1 MEYAKAL
8 TFITEDP
15 RWKEKLAVGT
25 GVMLLSLALSP
36 VLIGIAGIMIVL
48 GYSTRTMQN
57 VRDGRQFPLPE
68 WDQWSDDLA
77 RGFKLSVVAIIW
89 SLPAIVA
96 VIPTLV
102 GAFMASGNND
112 ALIAI
117 GAGIIGLSYCLIFLY
132 SILLVA
138 LSPGIAIS
146 FARDESIGSG
156 IRFQEIIAWTRSH
169 VSEVL
174 LFTIASIVV
183 NIVLAFAGVIVGFL
197 LICIGLVVTIPL
209 ATLVNY
215 LYLANLLGQIAHKD
229 RTGMPYYPPAA
240 SSYTPPVEQ
249 APYTPASAPVEAPTA
264 PAPVEAPSAPA
275 PVEPA
280 ASAVVTEPEPPVA
293 PATPD
298 ENAASDKPAL

>member
-77 RGFKLSVVAIIW
+77 RGFKSTVVGIIW

-96 VIPTLV
+96 VIPMLV
-102 GAFMASGNND
+102 GAFMASSNND
-112 ALIAI
+112 AMTAI
-117 GAGIIGLSYCLIFLY
+117 GAGIIGLSYCLLFLY

-183 NIVLAFAGVIVGFL
+183 NIVLSFAGMIVGVL

-209 ATLVNY
+209 VSFVNY
-215 LYLANLLGQIAHKD
+215 VYLANLLGQIAHKD
-229 RTGMPYYPPAA
+229 RTGMPYYPPAT

-249 APYTPASAPVEAPTA
+249 APYTPAGATVEAPAA
-264 PAPVEAPSAPA
+264 PAPVEAPVA
-275 PVEPA
+275 VEPA
-280 ASAVVTEPEPPVA
+280 APAVVAEPEPPV
-293 PATPD
+293 TPVVPD
-298 ENAASDKPAL
+298 DTAESDKPAL

>member
-77 RGFKLSVVAIIW
+77 RGFKATVVGIIW

-96 VIPTLV
+96 VIPMLV
-102 GAFMASGNND
+102 GAFMASSNND
-112 ALIAI
+112 AMTAI
-117 GAGIIGLSYCLIFLY
+117 GAGIIGLSYCLLFLY

-183 NIVLAFAGVIVGFL
+183 NIVLSFAGMIVGVL

-209 ATLVNY
+209 VSFVNY
-215 LYLANLLGQIAHKD
+215 VYLANLLGQIAHKD
-229 RTGMPYYPPAA
+229 RTGMPYYPPAT

-249 APYTPASAPVEAPTA
+249 APYTPAGAPVEAPAA
-264 PAPVEAPSAPA
+264 PAPVEAPVA
-275 PVEPA
+275 VEPA
-280 ASAVVTEPEPPVA
+280 APAVVAEPEPPV
-293 PATPD
+293 TPVVPD
-298 ENAASDKPAL
+298 DNAESDKPAL

>member
-229 RTGMPYYPPAA
+229 RTGMPYYPPAT

-298 ENAASDKPAL
+298 ENAESDKPAL

>member
-1 MEYAKAL
+1 MQETKFMEYAKAL

-36 VLIGIAGIMIVL
+36 FLIGIAGIMILL
-48 GYSTRTMQN
+48 GYSVRTMQN

-77 RGFKLSVVAIIW
+77 RGFKATVVGIIW

-96 VIPTLV
+96 VIPMIV
-102 GAFMASGNND
+102 GGFMASGNND
-112 ALIAI
+112 ALTAI
-117 GAGIIGLSYCLIFLY
+117 GAGIIGLSYCLLFLY

-183 NIVLAFAGVIVGFL
+183 NIVLSFAGMIVGFL

-209 ATLVNY
+209 ASFVNY

-249 APYTPASAPVEAPTA
+249 APYTPA
-264 PAPVEAPSAPA
+264 APA
-275 PVEPA
+275 PVEPETPVVA
-280 ASAVVTEPEPPVA
+280 AEPEPPVA
-293 PATPD
+293 PATSD
-298 ENAASDKPAL
+298 ENAESDKPAL

>member
-77 RGFKLSVVAIIW
+77 RGFKATVVGIIW

-96 VIPTLV
+96 VIPMLV
-102 GAFMASGNND
+102 GAFMASSNND
-112 ALIAI
+112 AMTAI
-117 GAGIIGLSYCLIFLY
+117 GAGIIGLSYCLLFLY

-183 NIVLAFAGVIVGFL
+183 NIVLSFAGMIVGVL

-209 ATLVNY
+209 VSFVNY
-215 LYLANLLGQIAHKD
+215 VYLANLLGQIAHKD
-229 RTGMPYYPPAA
+229 RTGMPYYPPAT

-249 APYTPASAPVEAPTA
+249 APYTPAGATVEAPAA
-264 PAPVEAPSAPA
+264 PAPVEAPVA
-275 PVEPA
+275 VEPA
-280 ASAVVTEPEPPVA
+280 APAVVAEPEPPV
-293 PATPD
+293 TPVVPD
-298 ENAASDKPAL
+298 DTAESDKPAL

>member
-77 RGFKLSVVAIIW
+77 RGFKATVVGIIW

-96 VIPTLV
+96 VIPMLV
-102 GAFMASGNND
+102 GAFMASSNND
-112 ALIAI
+112 AMTAI
-117 GAGIIGLSYCLIFLY
+117 GAGIIGLSYCLLFLY

-183 NIVLAFAGVIVGFL
+183 NIVLSFAGMIVGVL

-209 ATLVNY
+209 VSFVNY
-215 LYLANLLGQIAHKD
+215 VYLANLLGQIAHKD
-229 RTGMPYYPPAA
+229 RTGMPYYPPAT

-249 APYTPASAPVEAPTA
+249 APYTPAGAPVEAPAA
-264 PAPVEAPSAPA
+264 PAPVEAPVA
-275 PVEPA
+275 VEPA
-280 ASAVVTEPEPPVA
+280 APAVVAEPEPPVA
-293 PATPD
+293 PDDTA
-298 ENAASDKPAL
+298 ESDKPAL